1 MPTIEILKKSENTF
15 KKQVFNDKKS
25 GSLDEEIGKDA
36 KRSKFATRLSITR
49 LRETL
54 TTECSQKR
62 SVVKSLQMT
71 IARLRVTSSSPACL

>member
-1 MPTIEILKKSENTF
+1 VPTIEILKKNKNSF
-15 KKQVFNDKKS
+15 KKQVFNDKK
-25 GSLDEEIGKDA
+25 GHGLDEETGKVA